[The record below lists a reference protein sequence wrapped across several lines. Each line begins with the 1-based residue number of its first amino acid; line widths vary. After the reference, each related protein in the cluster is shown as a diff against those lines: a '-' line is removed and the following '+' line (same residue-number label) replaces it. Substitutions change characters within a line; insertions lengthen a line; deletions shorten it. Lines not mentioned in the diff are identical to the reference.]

1 MAFCDA
7 CGRNSSFAVVNRTR
21 TVNIR
26 GMDIHIPYRTEV
38 CIACGEERYS
48 EELEMLILDKAASI
62 YRDKQRMLP
71 SEQIARYREKNHLSA
86 EEMAARVG
94 CAVGDI
100 LRAERG
106 RLVNVETDQKL
117 KNVIF
122 WQKSA
127 HTA

>member
-7 CGRNSSFAVVNRTR
+7 CGRNSSFAVVNKTR

-38 CIACGEERYS
+38 CIACGEERYN
-48 EELEMLILDKAASI
+48 EELEMLILDKAASV

-100 LRAERG
+100 LRAEKD

-117 KNVIF
+117 KNFIF
-122 WQKSA
+122 GQKTA

>member
-7 CGRNSSFAVVNRTR
+7 CGRNSSFAVVNKTR

-26 GMDIHIPYRTEV
+26 GMDIHIPYRAEV
-38 CIACGEERYS
+38 CIACGEERYN

-100 LRAERG
+100 LRAEKG

-117 KNVIF
+117 KNIIF
-122 WQKSA
+122 GQKPA
-127 HTA
+127 QTA

>member
-71 SEQIARYREKNHLSA
+71 SEQIARYREKNHLSE

-100 LRAERG
+100 LRAEKG

>member
-71 SEQIARYREKNHLSA
+71 SEQIARYRVPKRAASSTSRRTRSSKTLSFGKNRPIRPEKKGNL
-86 EEMAARVG
+86 
-94 CAVGDI
+94 
-100 LRAERG
+100 L
-106 RLVNVETDQKL
+106 
-117 KNVIF
+117 
-122 WQKSA
+122 
-127 HTA
+127 

>member
-71 SEQIARYREKNHLSA
+71 SEQIARYMGSAREVVSRMLKYFAGEGIVQVSRKGVKVL
-86 EEMAARVG
+86 
-94 CAVGDI
+94 DK
-100 LRAERG
+100 G
-106 RLVNVETDQKL
+106 RLRKL
-117 KNVIF
+117 
-122 WQKSA
+122 A
-127 HTA
+127 L

>member
-26 GMDIHIPYRTEV
+26 GMDIHSPYRTEV

-100 LRAERG
+100 LRAEKG

>member
-71 SEQIARYREKNHLSA
+71 SEQIAR
-86 EEMAARVG
+86 
-94 CAVGDI
+94 
-100 LRAERG
+100 
-106 RLVNVETDQKL
+106 
-117 KNVIF
+117 
-122 WQKSA
+122 
-127 HTA
+127 

>member
-1 MAFCDA
+1 MPFCDA

-21 TVNIR
+21 TINIR
-26 GMDIHIPYRTEV
+26 GMDIHIPYRAEV
-38 CIACGEERYS
+38 CIACGEERYND
-48 EELEMLILDKAASI
+48 ELEMLILDKAASA
-62 YRDKQRMLP
+62 YCDKQRMLP
-71 SEQIARYREKNHLSA
+71 SEQIARYMEKNHLSA

-100 LRAERG
+100 LRAEKG
-106 RLVNVETDQKL
+106 RLVNDETDQKL

-122 WQKSA
+122 GQKSA

>member
-1 MAFCDA
+1 MPFCDA

-21 TVNIR
+21 TINIR
-26 GMDIHIPYRTEV
+26 GMDIHIPYRAEV
-38 CIACGEERYS
+38 CIACGEERYND
-48 EELEMLILDKAASI
+48 ELEMLILDKAASA

-100 LRAERG
+100 LRAEKG

>member
-7 CGRNSSFAVVNRTR
+7 CGRNSSFAVMNKTR

-38 CIACGEERYS
+38 CIACGEERYN
-48 EELEMLILDKAASI
+48 EELEMLILDKATSI

-100 LRAERG
+100 LRAEKD
-106 RLVNVETDQKL
+106 RLINVETDQKL
-117 KNVIF
+117 KNFILG
-122 WQKSA
+122 QKTA